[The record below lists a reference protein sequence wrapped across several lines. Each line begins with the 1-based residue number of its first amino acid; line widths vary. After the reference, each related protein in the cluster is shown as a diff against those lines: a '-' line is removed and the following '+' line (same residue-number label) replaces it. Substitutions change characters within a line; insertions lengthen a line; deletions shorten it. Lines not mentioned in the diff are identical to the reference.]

1 MGGMYVTSFIP
12 CTNYQR
18 TNFQAHGFA
27 RSPHIL
33 KGSRTRSGKMQQED
47 YIGEIGRN
55 EPPRLVLLLTFVATA
70 FTAIV
75 FWGNPRFRDA
85 NAPLLMV

>member
-1 MGGMYVTSFIP
+1 
-12 CTNYQR
+12 
-18 TNFQAHGFA
+18 
-27 RSPHIL
+27 
-33 KGSRTRSGKMQQED
+33 MQQED

-75 FWGNPRFRDA
+75 FWAAHGSVMRMPHC
-85 NAPLLMV
+85 